1 MDAAQDRLGTGWS
14 PQDPVQSN
22 DGKGARAGWTGSL
35 GPYSATTGNRQ
46 CLSLCPVGVGGR
58 WKEERGEI
66 GTVEVMATGTGN
78 DGCEGKEV
86 ERKEIPQLSLM
97 VSTSGWQTAGVSPC
111 SQEVSIVELKQL
123 YQECLL
129 PHSLIS
135 DATSGCS
142 ELRGGRR
149 R

>member
-22 DGKGARAGWTGSL
+22 DGKGARSRLDRKSGTILCHPWKPPVPRSL
-35 GPYSATTGNRQ
+35 S
-46 CLSLCPVGVGGR
+46 VGVGGR
-58 WKEERGEI
+58 RKEERGEI

-78 DGCEGKEV
+78 DDCEGKEV
-86 ERKEIPQLSLM
+86 ERKGILQLSLM
-97 VSTSGWQTAGVSPC
+97 VPTSGRQTAGVSPC

-135 DATSGCS
+135 DATSVCS
-142 ELRGGRR
+142 KPLGGRR
-149 R
+149 H